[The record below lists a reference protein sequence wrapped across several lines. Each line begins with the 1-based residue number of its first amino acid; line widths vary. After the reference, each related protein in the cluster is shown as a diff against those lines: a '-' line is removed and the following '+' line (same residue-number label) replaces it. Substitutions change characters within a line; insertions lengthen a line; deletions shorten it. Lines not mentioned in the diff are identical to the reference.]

1 MGQWSL
7 LAEAGDGPNVPILPA
22 LALIRRLLGGKEN
35 MRGTMHC
42 FGLLTLD
49 HIVREFSGFRIMT
62 KLTYC
67 RGRPGGQM

>member
-1 MGQWSL
+1 
-7 LAEAGDGPNVPILPA
+7 
-22 LALIRRLLGGKEN
+22 LIRRLLGGKEN